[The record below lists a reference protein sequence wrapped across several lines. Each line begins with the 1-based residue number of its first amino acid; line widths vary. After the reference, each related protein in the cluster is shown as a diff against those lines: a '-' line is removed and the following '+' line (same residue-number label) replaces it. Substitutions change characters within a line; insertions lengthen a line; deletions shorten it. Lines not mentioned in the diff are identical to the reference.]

1 MRSGKL
7 HRLGHRNVT
16 DWDGAADTRLAT
28 YGTLAPGRVNHHR
41 LAGLKGRWRQ
51 GTVRG
56 RLVDAGWGAALGYPG
71 LVLDPLG
78 PVVEVHLFE
87 SPELPD
93 HWPRL
98 DAFEG
103 TGYRRV
109 VAPVRTADGELAAW
123 IYVVAA

>member
-1 MRSGKL
+1 MTTGRD
-7 HRLGHRNVT
+7 R
-16 DWDGAADTRLAT
+16 AADTRLAT
-28 YGTLAPGRVNHHR
+28 YGTLAPGRANHR
-41 LAGLKGRWRQ
+41 QLAGLKGRWQQ

-78 PVVEVHLFE
+78 PAVGVHLFE

-93 HWPRL
+93 HWSRL
-98 DAFEG
+98 DGFEG
-103 TGYRRV
+103 AGYRRV
-109 VAPVRTADGELAAW
+109 VTRVRTAGGELDAW